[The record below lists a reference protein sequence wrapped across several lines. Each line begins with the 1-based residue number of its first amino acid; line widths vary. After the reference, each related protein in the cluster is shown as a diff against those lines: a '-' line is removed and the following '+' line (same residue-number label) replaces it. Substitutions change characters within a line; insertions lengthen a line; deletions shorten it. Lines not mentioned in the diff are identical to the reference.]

1 MERPTPSPAQR
12 RSTAVNKTGL
22 TTHKSYFLHVLQI
35 EEGFH
40 QLSAEGLE
48 KSLRLA
54 RDTREI

>member
-1 MERPTPSPAQR
+1 M
-12 RSTAVNKTGL
+12 NKTEL
-22 TTHKSYFLHVLQI
+22 TTNKSYFLHVLQT

-54 RDTREI
+54 LDTCEI